1 MPWATAETVRPL
13 LAADLGEDPTSLAA
27 AWDGRLTLALTQ
39 ARREIETAL
48 DARAYTPGQIASV
61 DWLQDE
67 HTELTLVAALLKG
80 GSLTNYDIGAV
91 ERRYER
97 IVARIK
103 TQVVYIGGVPV
114 FPARQSPDGQP
125 LSIAGGTLA
134 GAADAYGTGREAY
147 RKIDP
152 NEGY

>member
-1 MPWATAETVRPL
+1 MPWATADAVRPL
-13 LAADLGEDPTSLAA
+13 LAADLGEDPNSLAA
-27 AWDGRLTLALTQ
+27 AWDGRIMLALTQ

-48 DARAYTPGQIASV
+48 DARAFTPSQILAT
-61 DWLQDE
+61 DWLRDE
-67 HTELTLVAALLKG
+67 HLELTLVSALLKA
-80 GSLTNYDIGAV
+80 GSLTNYDVTAV

-97 IVARIK
+97 IAARIK
-103 TQVVYIGGVPV
+103 TQVVYIGGQPV

-134 GAADAYGTGREAY
+134 GAADAYGTGRESY
-147 RKIDP
+147 RRIDP